1 MYIYSK
7 IYICIVKS
15 AVKIIATVTVII
27 QEPQEL
33 WDRLV

>member
-15 AVKIIATVTVII
+15 AVKIIVTVIVTLETM
-27 QEPQEL
+27 EP
-33 WDRLV
+33 